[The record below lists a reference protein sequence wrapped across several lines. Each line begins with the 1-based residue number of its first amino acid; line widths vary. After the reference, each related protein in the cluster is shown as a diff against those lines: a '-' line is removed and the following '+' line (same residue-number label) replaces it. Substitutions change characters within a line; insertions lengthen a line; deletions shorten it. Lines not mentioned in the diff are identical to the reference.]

1 MPRISYVN
9 GQYIRHAMAGVHIED
24 RGYQFAD
31 GVYEVVLIVN
41 GNMVDESLHFRRLKR
56 SLREI
61 RMEMPFGLEIFKLKI
76 SELLRLNK
84 LRNASLYIQ
93 ITRGV
98 APRSH
103 PVPSNTQTS
112 VIMTA
117 RPLALPRREWL
128 EKGVNIVTVPD
139 IRWKRSDIKSI
150 ALLPNVLAKDDAVRA
165 GAFEAWQVDDCGKVT
180 EGTSTNAW
188 IVRDG
193 KVITY
198 PAENA
203 ILNGV
208 TRQALLKIISTLGI
222 KVEIRPFSV
231 SEALNSDEAFLTS
244 STSFLIPVV
253 EIDGK
258 QIANGTPGPTV
269 QKLLNA
275 YSRHVWDA

>member
-41 GNMVDESLHFRRLKR
+41 GNMVDESLHFRRLNR

-84 LRNASLYIQ
+84 LRNAGLYIQ

-103 PVPSNTQTS
+103 SVPNTQTS
-112 VIMTA
+112 VIMTV

-128 EKGVNIVTVPD
+128 EKG
-139 IRWKRSDIKSI
+139 
-150 ALLPNVLAKDDAVRA
+150 
-165 GAFEAWQVDDCGKVT
+165 
-180 EGTSTNAW
+180 
-188 IVRDG
+188 
-193 KVITY
+193 
-198 PAENA
+198 
-203 ILNGV
+203 
-208 TRQALLKIISTLGI
+208 STL
-222 KVEIRPFSV
+222 
-231 SEALNSDEAFLTS
+231 
-244 STSFLIPVV
+244 
-253 EIDGK
+253 
-258 QIANGTPGPTV
+258 
-269 QKLLNA
+269 
-275 YSRHVWDA
+275 